1 MKLIATFNF
10 CFASCKV
17 GNSSSMIIAPTAYLL
32 CLNCFIFLCQ
42 QRLREELKQTN
53 KNSKSKEKTWKDLK
67 KKLESKLDDE
77 VMFSFIFRLK
87 VAAVL
92 LKVDLMCPVLKPS
105 QKARMFFMFA

>member
-1 MKLIATFNF
+1 
-10 CFASCKV
+10 
-17 GNSSSMIIAPTAYLL
+17 MIIAPTAYLL
-32 CLNCFIFLCQ
+32 CLSYFTFLCQ

-92 LKVDLMCPVLKPS
+92 LKTDLMCPVIKPS
-105 QKARMFFMFA
+105 QKARIFFMFA